1 MKAIK
6 EYNRIKEYLLNNIK
20 NENDYL
26 NNNAYLA
33 SMLKHP
39 DSDVR
44 MLIIELAAEYN
55 NSQSDYFLSVLIN
68 DKNALIRYW
77 AGVNMEIVGMEK
89 SLDALIKRIFIEKDI
104 INKSSFLIIYSI
116 IARDYFDDEEI
127 LKFIFKLKSLYKNSN
142 VFNLYIIAS
151 LVIMG
156 KKDYIYELINSLLIE
171 KKEKKI
177 YEILL
182 ALKDVFVYYSK
193 YDSKENNICL
203 EIKKYLEFF
212 ANKVYKN
219 SRINIIIS
227 EIINW

>member
-227 EIINW
+227 EIIN